1 MLLLEEIV
9 EKEVD
14 IYNLEGN
21 TVGKI
26 KLPKVFYVPIRKDI
40 IRRAVLALQTS
51 RLQPKGTDPEAGER
65 TTAESWGVGRGV
77 ARVPRIKGSS
87 RAALAPNVVGGRRAH
102 PPRVEKKIK
111 ERINKKEKIVA
122 FLSALSATANK
133 DFVRLR
139 GHIVDDINDLPII
152 VEDDLENIEKS
163 KDLREFFKK
172 IGLWNDVFRAY
183 KNVRVRAG
191 RGKMR
196 GRKYKKPKS
205 VLIVVSKTAPIFKA
219 GRNFPGVEI
228 KDVYSLNVE
237 DLAPGGD
244 PGRLT
249 LFTVSAIRKIEER
262 YGDKIVT

>member
-1 MLLLEEIV
+1 MFLIEEGID
-9 EKEVD
+9 KEVG
-14 IYNLEGN
+14 IYNLEGEI
-21 TVGKI
+21 VRRV
-26 KLPKVFYVPIRKDI
+26 KLPKIFLFPIRKDV

-102 PPRVEKKIK
+102 PPRVEKKIR
-111 ERINKKEKIVA
+111 ERINKKERIYA
-122 FLSALSATANK
+122 FLSALAATANK
-133 DFVRLR
+133 DFVKSR
-139 GHIVDDINDLPII
+139 GHIIDNLENLPII
-152 VEDDLENIEKS
+152 VEDDLENIDKS

-172 IGLWNDVFRAY
+172 VGVWDDVFRAY

-191 RGKMR
+191 RGKTR

-205 VLIVVSKTAPIFKA
+205 VLIVVSQSSPIFKA
-219 GRNFPGVEI
+219 GRNFPGVDI

-237 DLAPGGD
+237 DLAPGGV

-249 LFTVSAIRKIEER
+249 MFTFSTLKKVEER
-262 YGDKIVT
+262 YGDRVVG